1 MTSNEIL
8 IVGADFIH
16 YIDQNYDKNL
26 KIPDTDRKNDKHP
39 IGD

>member
-8 IVGADFIH
+8 IVGIDFIH
-16 YIDQNYDKNL
+16 YIDQNYEINP
-26 KIPDTDRKNDKHP
+26 KIPDTDRKNDENP